1 MSKWKIKHEKF
12 DDTDK
17 HGRKHNFDVSDETRQ
32 KLSEHFKG
40 RPNTKL
46 KSSLDKVLLKFRE
59 THGDKYDYSKVEYVN
74 TMTKVEVV
82 CPEHGSW
89 WVVPNN
95 HKRGSGC
102 PKCSLIR
109 NGIKKKEE
117 MHKKLSTKEGREQY
131 GNFLKSTR
139 GHKNN
144 V

>member
-1 MSKWKIKHEKF
+1 
-12 DDTDK
+12 
-17 HGRKHNFDVSDETRQ
+17 
-32 KLSEHFKG
+32 
-40 RPNTKL
+40 
-46 KSSLDKVLLKFRE
+46 
-59 THGDKYDYSKVEYVN
+59 
-74 TMTKVEVV
+74 MTKVEVV

-117 MHKKLSTKEGREQY
+117 MHKKLSTKEGREKY

>member
-59 THGDKYDYSKVEYVN
+59 THGDK
-74 TMTKVEVV
+74 
-82 CPEHGSW
+82 
-89 WVVPNN
+89 
-95 HKRGSGC
+95 RGSGC

-117 MHKKLSTKEGREQY
+117 MHKKLSTKEGRDQY